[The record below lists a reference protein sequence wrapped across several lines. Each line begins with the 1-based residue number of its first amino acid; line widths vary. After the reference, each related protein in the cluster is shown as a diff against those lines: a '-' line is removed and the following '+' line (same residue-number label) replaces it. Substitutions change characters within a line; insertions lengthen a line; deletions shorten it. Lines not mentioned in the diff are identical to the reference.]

1 SATPIVHRIVAVN
14 EVDGK
19 FYFQTKGDGN
29 GQRWPAVPSPSEYDS
44 QQLWHSDN
52 GLGVP
57 QELVVGRVVMRIPY
71 FGWITLF
78 LRENNWGLPV
88 IIGLILLLIVI
99 EFVLPMV
106 KKKKE
111 KKGQTD
117 GNVEVQSSII

>member
-1 SATPIVHRIVAVN
+1 
-14 EVDGK
+14 
-19 FYFQTKGDGN
+19 
-29 GQRWPAVPSPSEYDS
+29 
-44 QQLWHSDN
+44 
-52 GLGVP
+52 
-57 QELVVGRVVMRIPY
+57 MRIPY

-99 EFVLPMV
+99 EFVLPVV

-117 GNVEVQSSII
+117 GNVEVKSSII